1 MAQDARRWQQLRA
14 GDRQAL
20 AALVEGAYADV
31 YAYCCRHTGDAHT
44 AEDLTQD
51 TFLRFWAHLDAYRD
65 EKKLKNY
72 LFTVAANLCKDWY
85 RRKKALSV
93 EELPAAPPAPPGP
106 DADLALTVRQ
116 ALAALP
122 YAERDAVL
130 LHFYH
135 GFTAREIAAITRVPL
150 TTAQYRLRRAQKR
163 LQTLLPKEAF
173 L

>member
-1 MAQDARRWQQLRA
+1 MAEQTQRWQQLKA

-20 AALVEGAYADV
+20 AALVEAAYPAV
-31 YAYCCRHTGDAHT
+31 YAYCYRHTGDRAT

-65 EKKLKNY
+65 EARLQNY

-85 RRKKALSV
+85 KRKKELSF
-93 EELPAAPPAPPGP
+93 EELSAEPPAPPGP
-106 DADLALTVRQ
+106 DADLSLTVRR

-130 LHFYH
+130 LHYYH
-135 GFTAREIAAITRVPL
+135 GFTAREVAAITRVPL
-150 TTAQYRLRRAQKR
+150 TTAQYRLRHAQKR